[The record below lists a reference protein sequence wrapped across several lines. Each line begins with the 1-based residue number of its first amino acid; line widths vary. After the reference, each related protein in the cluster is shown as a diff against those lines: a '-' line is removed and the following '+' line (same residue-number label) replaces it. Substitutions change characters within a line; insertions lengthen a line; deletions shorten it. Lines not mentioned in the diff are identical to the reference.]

1 MSQRDEV
8 VERVGWSLPGWL
20 GVAAGALALAG
31 ALYGCLLLGWI
42 PDTVTDFL
50 GPDAA
55 PAHGSDAARAGRGA
69 FVAACAVLAVLAFGG
84 LSRCRSGD
92 ALGLTLFGRY
102 RGTVRRTGL
111 RWVNPLVLRRR
122 VDVRLRHWRS
132 EPLPAVDA
140 DGMALSVEALVV
152 WRVRDT
158 ARALFAVQDHDAY
171 LRGQIEVALARVF
184 ARLPA
189 DAFHESA
196 PTLRDPEAV
205 GAELAGVLSEECAPI
220 GVEVLAVRPARV
232 EYAPEVADAMRRRRI
247 ATLDA
252 RQRAGALSGVVDSVE
267 DTLERL
273 TGRGLVE
280 LDEYERNAL
289 VRDLTVAFARGE
301 TKT

>member
-1 MSQRDEV
+1 MSERDEV
-8 VERVGWSLPGWL
+8 VERAGWSLPGWL
-20 GVAAGALALAG
+20 AVAVTALALAG
-31 ALYGCLLLGWI
+31 AGYGCGLLGWI

-50 GPDAA
+50 APPAA
-55 PAHGSDAARAGRGA
+55 PVRGDAVRAGWGA
-69 FVAACAVLAVLAFGG
+69 FVVACAVLVVLAVGG
-84 LSRCRSGD
+84 LTRCRAGS
-92 ALGLTLFGRY
+92 ALGLSLYGRY

-111 RWVNPLVLRRR
+111 RWVSPFVLRRR
-122 VDVRLRHWRS
+122 IDVRLRHWRG
-132 EPLPAVDA
+132 EPLAAVDA
-140 DGMALSVEALVV
+140 DGLALRVEALVV

-158 ARALFAVQDHDAY
+158 ARALYAVRDHEAY

-184 ARLPA
+184 SRLPP

-205 GAELAGVLSEECAPI
+205 GAELAQLLTEECAAT
-220 GVEVLAVRPARV
+220 GVEVLAVRPTRI
-232 EYAPEVADAMRRRRI
+232 EYAPEVAAVMSRRRL

-252 RQRAGALSGVVDSVE
+252 RQRAGALRGVVDSVE

-289 VRDLTVAFARGE
+289 VRDLTVAFARGDAAG
-301 TKT
+301 T

>member
-1 MSQRDEV
+1 MEQRDEV
-8 VERVGWSLPGWL
+8 VERAGWSLPGWL
-20 GVAAGALALAG
+20 GAAAGALALAG
-31 ALYGCLLLGWI
+31 ALYGCRLLGWI

-50 GPDAA
+50 GPRAPDRAADAVR
-55 PAHGSDAARAGRGA
+55 AAWGAYVAG
-69 FVAACAVLAVLAFGG
+69 CAVLAVLAFGG
-84 LSRCRSGD
+84 LTRCRSGD
-92 ALGLTLFGRY
+92 ALGLSLFGRY

-140 DGMALSVEALVV
+140 DGMALRVETLVV

-184 ARLPA
+184 SRLPPE
-189 DAFHESA
+189 AFHESA

-205 GAELAGVLSEECAPI
+205 GAELAQVLSAECAAI
-220 GVEVLAVRPARV
+220 GVEVLAVRPTRI
-232 EYAPEVADAMRRRRI
+232 EYAPEVADAMHRRRI
-247 ATLDA
+247 AALDA
-252 RQRAGALSGVVDSVE
+252 RQRAGALTSVVDSVE

-289 VRDLTVAFARGE
+289 VRDLTVAFARGDSG
-301 TKT
+301 T

>member
-1 MSQRDEV
+1 MGQRDEV
-8 VERVGWSLPGWL
+8 VERAGWSLPGWL
-20 GVAAGALALAG
+20 GAAAGALALAG
-31 ALYGCLLLGWI
+31 ALYGSRLLGWI

-50 GPDAA
+50 GPTA
-55 PAHGSDAARAGRGA
+55 PARAEDAVRAAWGA
-69 FVAACAVLAVLAFGG
+69 YVAGCGVLAVLAFGG
-84 LSRCRSGD
+84 LTRCRSGD
-92 ALGLTLFGRY
+92 ALGLSLFGRY

-140 DGMALSVEALVV
+140 DGMALRVEALVV

-184 ARLPA
+184 SRLPPE
-189 DAFHESA
+189 AFHESA

-205 GAELAGVLSEECAPI
+205 GAELAQVLSAECAAI
-220 GVEVLAVRPARV
+220 DVEVLAVRPTRI
-232 EYAPEVADAMRRRRI
+232 EYAPEVADAMHRRRI
-247 ATLDA
+247 AALDA
-252 RQRAGALSGVVDSVE
+252 RQRAGVLSSVVDSVE

-289 VRDLTVAFARGE
+289 VRDLTVAFARGDSG
-301 TKT
+301 T